1 MGTHPIFE
9 SDFDCLTDILSRT
22 ILRHVRMA
30 LTEGEIA
37 ARSVQADQLIASLQ
51 AQIEEIK
58 QQAPLPA
65 QIQET
70 ILKQE
75 NAQLRKVVEALKA
88 ELTQLEVRNGKIQ
101 VALPKPAKAPKQKKS
116 EKPVEKPAA
125 KQEKKEEKPKQEK
138 AKQEKKSKPAKQAA
152 AAPADDKP
160 VDVSRLSMK
169 VGKIIE
175 CVKHPDADAL
185 YLEKI
190 ECGEEKP
197 RQVISGLVKH
207 IPIDE
212 MQNRSVIILCNL
224 KPAKMRGIM
233 SEAMVMCAS
242 TPEKVEIL
250 APPAGA
256 APGDVV
262 TVPGFEGTPDEL
274 IKPTNKKAVSIFEQ
288 VAPDLKTN
296 DAKQATY
303 KGVAWEVKGKGPIT
317 AQSLTN
323 VQVK

>member
-9 SDFDCLTDILSRT
+9 SDFDCLTDIRLIVRT
-22 ILRHVRMA
+22 IRTVKMSA
-30 LTEGEIA
+30 
-37 ARSVQADQLIASLQ
+37 QADQIIASLRS
-51 AQIEEIK
+51 QIDEIK
-58 QQAPLPA
+58 AQAPLPK
-65 QIQET
+65 QVQET

-75 NAQLRKVVEALKA
+75 NAQLRKIVEKLKSDLTAL
-88 ELTQLEVRNGKIQ
+88 ELRNGKIQ
-101 VALPKPAKAPKQKKS
+101 VALPKPQKQQAQKSKKES
-116 EKPVEKPAA
+116 TNQ
-125 KQEKKEEKPKQEK
+125 KQEQKPEAKKEEKKTEEKPKK
-138 AKQEKKSKPAKQAA
+138 EKKPKESKPKAA
-152 AAPADDKP
+152 PAPPADDKP
-160 VDVSRLSMK
+160 IDVSRLSMK
-169 VGKIIE
+169 VGKIVE

-190 ECGEEKP
+190 ECGEAQP

-207 IPIDE
+207 IPIEE
-212 MQNRSVIILCNL
+212 MQNRMVVILCNL

-242 TPEKVEIL
+242 TPEKVEVL
-250 APPAGA
+250 APPSGA

-262 TVPGFEGTPDEL
+262 TVPGFEGAPDEM

-296 DAKQATY
+296 DNGEASY
-303 KGVAWEVKGKGPIT
+303 KGVAWEVKGKGSIT
-317 AQSLTN
+317 SQSLKN

>member
-1 MGTHPIFE
+1 M
-9 SDFDCLTDILSRT
+9 SQ
-22 ILRHVRMA
+22 A
-30 LTEGEIA
+30 EIA
-37 ARSVQADQLIASLQ
+37 ARSAQADQLIASLT

-75 NAQLRKVVEALKA
+75 NAQLRKIVETLKA

-101 VALPKPAKAPKQKKS
+101 VALPKPAKAPKQAKKTEKVEKKAE
-116 EKPVEKPAA
+116 EKPEAK
-125 KQEKKEEKPKQEK
+125 KQEKSKQEKPKKEK
-138 AKQEKKSKPAKQAA
+138 APKQA

-207 IPIDE
+207 IPIEE
-212 MQNRSVIILCNL
+212 MQNRSVVILCNL

-256 APGDVV
+256 QPGDVV

-288 VAPDLKTN
+288 VAPELKTN
-296 DAKQATY
+296 DKKEATY
-303 KGVAWEVKGKGPIT
+303 KGVAWEVKGKGPIM

>member
-9 SDFDCLTDILSRT
+9 SDFDCLTDIRLIVRT
-22 ILRHVRMA
+22 IRTVKMSA
-30 LTEGEIA
+30 
-37 ARSVQADQLIASLQ
+37 QADQIIASLRS
-51 AQIEEIK
+51 QIDEIK
-58 QQAPLPA
+58 AQAPLPK
-65 QIQET
+65 QVQET

-75 NAQLRKVVEALKA
+75 NAQLRKIVEKLKSDLTAL
-88 ELTQLEVRNGKIQ
+88 ELRNGKIQ
-101 VALPKPAKAPKQKKS
+101 VALPKPQKQQAQKSKKES
-116 EKPVEKPAA
+116 TNQ
-125 KQEKKEEKPKQEK
+125 KQESKPEAKKEEKTEEKPKK
-138 AKQEKKSKPAKQAA
+138 EKKQKESKPKSAPAP
-152 AAPADDKP
+152 PADDKP
-160 VDVSRLSMK
+160 IDVSRLSMK
-169 VGKIIE
+169 VGKIVE

-190 ECGEEKP
+190 ECGEAQP

-207 IPIDE
+207 IPIEE
-212 MQNRSVIILCNL
+212 MQNRMVVILCNL

-250 APPAGA
+250 APPSGA

-262 TVPGFEGTPDEL
+262 TVPGFEGAPDEM

-296 DAKQATY
+296 DNGEASY
-303 KGVAWEVKGKGPIT
+303 KGVAWEVKGIGSIT
-317 AQSLTN
+317 SQSLKN

>member
-1 MGTHPIFE
+1 MVM
-9 SDFDCLTDILSRT
+9 SQ
-22 ILRHVRMA
+22 A
-30 LTEGEIA
+30 EIA
-37 ARSVQADQLIASLQ
+37 ARSAQADQLIASLT
-51 AQIEEIK
+51 AQIDEIK

-75 NAQLRKVVEALKA
+75 NAQLRKIVEALKS

-101 VALPKPAKAPKQKKS
+101 VALPKPAKAPKQAKKN
-116 EKPVEKPAA
+116 EKVEKKVEQKPEA
-125 KQEKKEEKPKQEK
+125 KKQDKPKQEK
-138 AKQEKKSKPAKQAA
+138 PKKEKAPKQAA
-152 AAPADDKP
+152 APAADDKP

-207 IPIDE
+207 IPIDQ
-212 MQNRSVIILCNL
+212 MQNRSVVILCNL

-256 APGDVV
+256 QPGDIV

-288 VAPDLKTN
+288 VAPELKTN
-296 DAKQATY
+296 DKKEATY
-303 KGVAWEVKGKGPIT
+303 KGVAWEVKGKGSIVS
-317 AQSLTN
+317 QSLTN

>member
-9 SDFDCLTDILSRT
+9 SDFDCLTDILSRY
-22 ILRHVRMA
+22 IVRYVRMA
-30 LTEGEIA
+30 LTEAEIA

-116 EKPVEKPAA
+116 EKPAEKPAN
-125 KQEKKEEKPKQEK
+125 QEKKEEKPKQEK
-138 AKQEKKSKPAKQAA
+138 PKQEKKAKPAKQPA

-207 IPIDE
+207 IPIEE
-212 MQNRSVIILCNL
+212 MQNRSVVILCNL

-250 APPAGA
+250 APPSGA

-262 TVPGFEGTPDEL
+262 TVPGFEGAPDDM

-296 DAKQATY
+296 DNGEASY

>member
-9 SDFDCLTDILSRT
+9 SDFDCLTDIRLIVRT
-22 ILRHVRMA
+22 IRTINMSA
-30 LTEGEIA
+30 
-37 ARSVQADQLIASLQ
+37 QADQIIASLRS
-51 AQIEEIK
+51 QIDEIK
-58 QQAPLPA
+58 AQAPLPK
-65 QIQET
+65 QVQET

-75 NAQLRKVVEALKA
+75 NAQLRKIVEKLKSDLTAL
-88 ELTQLEVRNGKIQ
+88 ELRNGKIQ
-101 VALPKPAKAPKQKKS
+101 VALPKPQKQQAQKSKKES
-116 EKPVEKPAA
+116 TNQ
-125 KQEKKEEKPKQEK
+125 KQEQKPEAKKEEKPKESK
-138 AKQEKKSKPAKQAA
+138 AAPAP
-152 AAPADDKP
+152 PADDKP
-160 VDVSRLSMK
+160 IDVSRLSMK

-190 ECGEEKP
+190 ECGEAQP

-207 IPIDE
+207 IPIEE
-212 MQNRSVIILCNL
+212 MQNRMVVILCNL

-242 TPEKVEIL
+242 TPEKVEVL
-250 APPAGA
+250 APPSGA

-262 TVPGFEGTPDEL
+262 TVPGFEGAPDEM

-296 DAKQATY
+296 DNGEASY
-303 KGVAWEVKGKGPIT
+303 KGVAWEVKGKEAIT
-317 AQSLTN
+317 SQSLKN

>member
-1 MGTHPIFE
+1 MG
-9 SDFDCLTDILSRT
+9 
-22 ILRHVRMA
+22 
-30 LTEGEIA
+30 
-37 ARSVQADQLIASLQ
+37 
-51 AQIEEIK
+51 K
-58 QQAPLPA
+58 QV
-65 QIQET
+65 QET

-75 NAQLRKVVEALKA
+75 NAQLRKIVEKLKA
-88 ELTQLEVRNGKIQ
+88 DLTALELRNGKIQ
-101 VALPKPAKAPKQKKS
+101 VALPKPQKQQAQKSKKES
-116 EKPVEKPAA
+116 ANQ
-125 KQEKKEEKPKQEK
+125 KQEQKPEVKKDEKKAEEKPKK
-138 AKQEKKSKPAKQAA
+138 EKKQKESKPKAA
-152 AAPADDKP
+152 PAPPADDKP
-160 VDVSRLSMK
+160 IDVSRLSMK

-207 IPIDE
+207 IPIEE
-212 MQNRSVIILCNL
+212 MQNRSVVILCNL

-256 APGDVV
+256 QPGDVV
-262 TVPGFEGTPDEL
+262 SVPGFEGTPDEL

-288 VAPDLKTN
+288 VAPELKTN
-296 DAKQATY
+296 DKKEATY

-323 VQVK
+323 VQVE

>member
-9 SDFDCLTDILSRT
+9 SDFDCLTDIRLIVRT
-22 ILRHVRMA
+22 IRTVKMSA
-30 LTEGEIA
+30 
-37 ARSVQADQLIASLQ
+37 QADQIIASLRS
-51 AQIEEIK
+51 QIDEIK
-58 QQAPLPA
+58 AQAPLPK
-65 QIQET
+65 QVQET

-75 NAQLRKVVEALKA
+75 NAQLRKIVEKLKSDLTAL
-88 ELTQLEVRNGKIQ
+88 ELRNGKIQ
-101 VALPKPAKAPKQKKS
+101 VALPKPQKQQAQKSKKES
-116 EKPVEKPAA
+116 TNQ
-125 KQEKKEEKPKQEK
+125 KQESKPEAKKEEKTEDKPKK
-138 AKQEKKSKPAKQAA
+138 EKKQKESKPKAA
-152 AAPADDKP
+152 PAPPADDKP
-160 VDVSRLSMK
+160 IDVSRLSMK

-207 IPIDE
+207 IPIE
-212 MQNRSVIILCNL
+212 QMQNRPVVILCNL

-242 TPEKVEIL
+242 TPDKVEVL
-250 APPAGA
+250 SPPAGA
-256 APGDVV
+256 VPGDIVS
-262 TVPGFEGTPDEL
+262 VPGFEGAPDEI
-274 IKPTNKKAVSIFEQ
+274 IKPSNKKAVSIFEQ

-296 DAKQATY
+296 DSKEATY